1 MPRNELENF
10 SNLRSPLFCPYLGSD
25 VTVLHLL
32 LEVRGRVVQCNC
44 WLWTMDCVCR
54 VVVDDLT

>member
-10 SNLRSPLFCPYLGSD
+10 SNLRGPLFCPYLDSD

-32 LEVRGRVVQCNC
+32 LEVRGRVVQCNSVGC
-44 WLWTMDCVCR
+44 GLWIAFVELL
-54 VVVDDLT
+54 LTT